1 MTIHIE
7 QLSFKA
13 IIGLLEFERHT
24 PQRIIID
31 LQAHYNYDANDN
43 FFIDY
48 AQLAELI
55 KEIMVKGEF
64 ELIESALIALE
75 SQIIQKYSKI
85 RELEIKITKPDI
97 LNNCQ
102 VAVSK
107 KWVYNNTTIGSR

>member
-7 QLSFKA
+7 KLSFKA

-31 LQAHYNYDANDN
+31 LQVHYNYDAKDN

-48 AQLAELI
+48 AHLAELI
-55 KEIMVKGEF
+55 KEIMIKGKF
-64 ELIESALIALE
+64 ELIESALVTLE
-75 SQIIQKYSKI
+75 SQIIQTYSKI

-107 KWVYNNTTIGSR
+107 KWIYDR

>member
-1 MTIHIE
+1 MRIHIE

-24 PQRIIID
+24 PQRITID
-31 LQAHYNYDANDN
+31 LEAHYNYDTEDN

-48 AQLAELI
+48 AQMAALI
-55 KEIMVKGEF
+55 KEIMIKGKF

-75 SQIIQKYSKI
+75 SHIIQKYSKI

-97 LNNCQ
+97 LNDCQ

-107 KWVYNNTTIGSR
+107 KWFYSGTQE

>member
-1 MTIHIE
+1 MTIHIK
-7 QLSFKA
+7 QLSFEA

-31 LQAHYNYDANDN
+31 LQAHYNYDAKDN

-55 KEIMVKGEF
+55 KEIMFKGKF
-64 ELIESALIALE
+64 ELIESALLALE

-97 LNNCQ
+97 LNDCQ
-102 VAVSK
+102 VAISK
-107 KWVYNNTTIGSR
+107 RWVY